1 MPQPQKRKM
10 TDFFSA
16 SSTSSIAPKSND
28 NSNPIP
34 IEENSIEI
42 EHVIIVDEAKKPKLA
57 EPETP
62 KSVSTFKLYPWIIRA
77 FDGYWCQY
85 CMRQYAAGKI
95 QLSGQGDGKW
105 VTKPLKKKYSRRLKE
120 KATVHFNSDMH
131 KTSAVVCFFFLG
143 NHMNFNSYLDR
154 SCPFHRSRVSSAA
167 EDE

>member
-1 MPQPQKRKM
+1 M

-95 QLSGQGDGKW
+95 QLSGQGDRKW
-105 VTKPLKKKYSRRLKE
+105 VTKPLKKKCSRRLN
-120 KATVHFNSDMH
+120 TL
-131 KTSAVVCFFFLG
+131 TAVSTHMCNAFYCLFAVSTHVCNQSFFSKCFFKSHNLVTKWHFKL
-143 NHMNFNSYLDR
+143 
-154 SCPFHRSRVSSAA
+154 
-167 EDE
+167 